1 MSDLDPL
8 MTFSHN
14 LISWY
19 HKNKRDL
26 PWRKTDD
33 LYHIWVS
40 EIIMQQT
47 RVAQGTQYYH
57 RFLER
62 FPDIISLV
70 EADESEVLKIWQ
82 GLGYY
87 SRARNMHEAARQI
100 LNDHNGIFPSD
111 YKSLIKIKGI
121 GSYTAAALLSF
132 GYNLPYPVI
141 DGNVKRILSRLFAID
156 QPINSPKAETLFI
169 EKLNTIFDTKNP
181 ADFNQAIMEFGAL
194 QCKPGLPDCPVCVFN
209 KICIANKQGTVGQ
222 YPLIAKKAA
231 EIKRYLYYIVPV
243 FYRGTTAFTFIQKR
257 SANDIWKNL
266 YEFPLIEANRA
277 LSVEEVLMTDEFIAM
292 FPQEYKVKSASA
304 PLVHKL
310 THRTIHARFIWIEL
324 KSPLKKTHLPEIKLS
339 DIRSLP
345 VSRLTDK
352 YLNSINYFGL

>member
-1 MSDLDPL
+1 MN
-8 MTFSHN
+8 FSHT

-26 PWRKTDD
+26 PWRKTDN

-47 RVAQGTQYYH
+47 RVAHGTHYYQ

-62 FPDIISLV
+62 FPDINSLV
-70 EADESEVLKIWQ
+70 EADESDVLKIWQ

-87 SRARNMHEAARQI
+87 SRARNMHAAARQI
-100 LNDHNGIFPSD
+100 LIEHDGIFPSD

-141 DGNVKRILSRLFAID
+141 DGNVKRVLSRLFAID
-156 QPINSPKAETLFI
+156 QPINSPKAEALFI
-169 EKLNTIFDTKNP
+169 ERLNTIFDKKNP

-194 QCKPGLPDCPVCVFN
+194 QCKPGLPDCPACVFN

-222 YPLIAKKAA
+222 YPLIAKKAV
-231 EIKRYLYYIVPV
+231 ETKRYLYYIVPV
-243 FYRGTTAFTFIQKR
+243 FHRGTAAFTFLQKR

-266 YEFPLIEANRA
+266 YEFPLIELNKS
-277 LSVEEVLMTDEFIAM
+277 LSVEEVLVSDEFAAM
-292 FPQEYKVKSASA
+292 FPVKYKFISASA

-310 THRTIHARFIWIEL
+310 THRIIHARFIWIEL
-324 KSPLKKTHLPEIKLS
+324 DGPLKKTDLPEIKLS
-339 DIRSLP
+339 DIRSMP

-352 YLNSINYFGL
+352 YLSSINYFGL